1 MRGPEVLEADEEEA
15 SVEATIL
22 QDKMNGTKNGASN
35 EIKYPANCAMRL
47 GSTPGSDGNDDDP
60 FEPKQDRKV
69 FRILTVIIY
78 VFTVSFGKFFYLS
91 LMNFTVF
98 ESRRKSL
105 IQHCERSDL
114 RLHIEWTKVH

>member
-78 VFTVSFGKFFYLS
+78 VFTVSFGNFFYLS
-91 LMNFTVF
+91 TLFEKSNFCT
-98 ESRRKSL
+98 E
-105 IQHCERSDL
+105 IQF
-114 RLHIEWTKVH
+114 